1 MKEKEYRDADIA
13 IKTNV
18 VENIENDN
26 SEEDS
31 EEDVEEQG
39 QDDQQLVEG
48 YAIVFE
54 QPTVICTIEGINYY
68 EVIDKNAL
76 VNCDLSDVPLKYQH
90 NDSAMILARTRNKT
104 LQLIQDDH
112 GLKVI
117 ADIAKTSAGMD
128 VYKLIQRGDLDKM
141 SFGFSV
147 GADSYDALTH
157 TRRIL
162 SIDKLWDVS
171 IVDIPAYPQTEI
183 YARSYF
189 EAKKKEE
196 ERVKYN
202 LWKKKLILRTY

>member
-1 MKEKEYRDADIA
+1 MKDKEYRDADIA

-18 VENIENDN
+18 VENVENIE
-26 SEEDS
+26 SEDT
-31 EEDVEEQG
+31 EEQ
-39 QDDQQLVEG
+39 QEKQELDDQQLVEG

-54 QPTVICTIEGINYY
+54 QPTIICTIDGINYY

-104 LQLIQDDH
+104 LKLIPDDH

-157 TRRIL
+157 TRRIF

-183 YARSYF
+183 HARSYF
-189 EAKKKEE
+189 EAKVKEE
-196 ERVKYN
+196 ERIKYN